1 MSNFTFAC
9 ASVNGLTLAQ
19 KRETIKALRESI
31 KSEVAS
37 RKAARET
44 AKSQKAL
51 AKTARAAVK
60 AEKAEERAAKKAAK
74 IIALEAKLNAL
85 KNPVGTAAR
94 KANKKPSK
102 VSVTKVAVA
111 A

>member
-1 MSNFTFAC
+1 
-9 ASVNGLTLAQ
+9 
-19 KRETIKALRESI
+19 
-31 KSEVAS
+31 
-37 RKAARET
+37 
-44 AKSQKAL
+44 
-51 AKTARAAVK
+51 
-60 AEKAEERAAKKAAK
+60 
-74 IIALEAKLNAL
+74 L